1 MFRLALIVTSAILLT
16 ACASTQAPVVAE
28 KPQYCHTSQ
37 EIAVSNGKTVDSVT
51 VVECTDDEIKRLFQ
65 VKSGMAPNCGEFTY
79 WMKIGGH
86 DVQKRGVSCQK
97 PDGTWEIVNTG
108 IGY

>member
-1 MFRLALIVTSAILLT
+1 MLRLALILTSAILLT

-37 EIAVSNGKTVDSVT
+37 EIAVKDGKTVDSVT